1 MLYRFIIP
9 LRFLKI
15 ALMAIIIANLLYLLG
30 TWTYH
35 SIELPEYS
43 SLRRLN
49 FQSDL
54 SSENNLAAWYSS
66 ILLFLS
72 AIMAFVCFIID
83 RLRLQKGFSSYLNIG
98 WLILALIFAVLSFD
112 ELGSVHEYIGDYQV
126 FKNVGKVFTGKESSG
141 WFIFMALVGLV
152 SIFMVAF
159 GFLRLWVNKL
169 SLLLLFTGVVLYLS
183 NPFQEIYEIE
193 SYRAALIQNSKAY
206 ERPVFFLLLEEGTE
220 IFGSLFFLIA
230 LALYAFK
237 FTGNTFSSI
246 ILDLKTSKM
255 VGFINYFLILFSFA
269 FLIVRFVSHE
279 VVASNQIGTPK
290 NWFVS
295 VLAFLVAIFSLN
307 AFKNAAANSF
317 LIKIMLITTFIMGLI
332 FSGYYGSNIYE
343 YEISLLSKAS
353 LLKEIFD
360 ILLSIVSI
368 IIAFFLFLSANNLQ
382 IRIGS
387 LVWSLIIVSL
397 ISNTIFAAEIAF
409 VAFCG
414 LFYTLILYTIFKNQ
428 YPELKKNADG
438 IK

>member
-1 MLYRFIIP
+1 
-9 LRFLKI
+9 
-15 ALMAIIIANLLYLLG
+15 
-30 TWTYH
+30 
-35 SIELPEYS
+35 
-43 SLRRLN
+43 
-49 FQSDL
+49 
-54 SSENNLAAWYSS
+54 
-66 ILLFLS
+66 
-72 AIMAFVCFIID
+72 
-83 RLRLQKGFSSYLNIG
+83 LNIG